1 MIDKIDQT
9 EFEGFEYVNPLL
21 MSLEDCVWQEQQT
34 DYDEQQIVLYKLE
47 QQQQQQQ
54 QFQQQQ
60 QQQQQFRQH
69 CDMYDVNNVYEL
81 QERLASFHF
90 EPFPVVNLDIYS
102 ENEHDN
108 LFEMRNSH
116 ENDSNYNEYRLPP
129 PFPFQYESPVYSRS
143 ISIADDVFDSGNNN
157 NNNSVVTRGYDENDY
172 DDVDDDE
179 NPKKGILKQMFCL
192 PLN

>member
-1 MIDKIDQT
+1 
-9 EFEGFEYVNPLL
+9 
-21 MSLEDCVWQEQQT
+21 
-34 DYDEQQIVLYKLE
+34 
-47 QQQQQQQ
+47 
-54 QFQQQQ
+54 
-60 QQQQQFRQH
+60 
-69 CDMYDVNNVYEL
+69 MYDVNNVYEL
-81 QERLASFHF
+81 RERLASIHF

-102 ENEHDN
+102 QNEHDN

-129 PFPFQYESPVYSRS
+129 PFPFQYESPLYSRS

-157 NNNSVVTRGYDENDY
+157 NNAVTTPGYDENDY